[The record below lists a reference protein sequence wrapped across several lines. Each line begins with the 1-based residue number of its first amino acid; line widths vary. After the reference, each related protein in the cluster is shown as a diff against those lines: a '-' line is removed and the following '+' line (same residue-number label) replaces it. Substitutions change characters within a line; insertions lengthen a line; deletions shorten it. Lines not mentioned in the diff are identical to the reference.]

1 MNRNERSEG
10 FILLHL
16 LLGRAGSGKTTYLR
30 NLLKETPVTRQ
41 PILLVPE
48 QGSFQN
54 ERAMLRLWDQKMHNV
69 FGCSVFLDWRIGRF
83 AHMEVW
89 RAGVWM
95 TVDAVSL

>member
-1 MNRNERSEG
+1 M
-10 FILLHL
+10 LHL

-54 ERAMLRLWDQKMHNV
+54 ERALLRLVGPKDARRGWV
-69 FGCSVFLDWRIGRF
+69 LSFSRLAGR
-83 AHMEVW
+83 ACRPEGGVAGL
-89 RAGVWM
+89 RARG
-95 TVDAVSL
+95 